1 MKNYLI
7 LILMSLFLMGCDTL
21 QKQKEKETITVI
33 KNVFV
38 EVPSE
43 LLVRPAVT
51 VPPEVSVYKTLPQ
64 ITKEYTLTMYAT
76 NLMQDV
82 AMCHQQIDKI
92 SDWNTKQ
99 LIIFQSKAKG
109 VNDDAAKRDSPGN

>member
-1 MKNYLI
+1 MKNYLF
-7 LILMSLFLMGCDTL
+7 LLVMSFFLAGCITVPD
-21 QKQKEKETITVI
+21 QKEPVTIV

-51 VPPEVSVYKTLPQ
+51 VPPEVSIYKTLSP

-92 SDWNTKQ
+92 QDWNSKQ

-109 VNDDAAKRDSPGN
+109 VNDDTAKRDSPGN